1 MTTLLAFLAALLAVG
16 SIGFWLFSIVVLVVI
31 TALVENDEGVWATLV
46 AIGTVAALQF
56 LAKVPLLAFVKIH
69 PLGTALAALGYF
81 AAGASWSVFKW
92 YVFLHKSNG
101 KYEEAKAEF
110 VGSEAKTRGVP
121 ATNLPW
127 TGELAAKLLDKLEEY
142 NKYKS
147 ETEKINSVP
156 PQARNHKSTLTRW
169 ATYWPFS
176 MIGFALNDVVRR
188 AWRYVIDLLQSTYQR
203 ISNHVFRGAA
213 ADTALALEYKAK
225 QAAAGADGGSTT
237 TRNKRGY

>member
-16 SIGFWLFSIVVLVVI
+16 SIGFWLFSFIVLVVI
-31 TALVENDEGVWATLV
+31 TALVENDEGVWATIV

-56 LAKVPLLAFVKIH
+56 LSKVPLLAFVKIH
-69 PLGTALAALGYF
+69 PLATAIAAVSYFALG
-81 AAGASWSVFKW
+81 AGWSIFKW
-92 YVFLHKSNG
+92 YVFLHKGNR

-110 VGSEAKTRGVP
+110 VANEAKTKGVP
-121 ATNLPW
+121 AANLPW
-127 TGELAAKLLDKLEEY
+127 TGELAAKLLDTITEH
-142 NKYKS
+142 NKYLHES
-147 ETEKINSVP
+147 EKINSEP
-156 PQARNHKSTLTRW
+156 PQARKHKGTLTRW

-225 QAAAGADGGSTT
+225 QAAAGADGGTTT